1 MKDSLLHENWE
12 SGKEETDPVLR
23 VFQNCLFPFPAG
35 RPPSLTGFLWWYITQ
50 YNYLSSDYVSILKD
64 RRQGR
69 SLVVTFMI
77 LLQSTDITNW
87 ATKQS
92 NVRFSIK
99 ILTIYC
105 KLDSSRWLAL
115 LSSLHHTVQL
125 QPLYNW
131 TLHPV
136 SSPPVIGLNDEL
148 CLLIA
153 FLTLIITRRRSPHSS
168 PNQMEGSDDNEIL
181 FTVMVSDGNLHHLHF
196 TTSPRHQQVWVCV
209 DWEAPGPISAWNL

>member
-105 KLDSSRWLAL
+105 LHPFITSLGPAPTSLQLDTPPSQQSACHWSEWWTLSADSISHVNNHKAEI
-115 LSSLHHTVQL
+115 SSLQS
-125 QPLYNW
+125 QP
-131 TLHPV
+131 
-136 SSPPVIGLNDEL
+136 
-148 CLLIA
+148 
-153 FLTLIITRRRSPHSS
+153 
-168 PNQMEGSDDNEIL
+168 
-181 FTVMVSDGNLHHLHF
+181 DG
-196 TTSPRHQQVWVCV
+196 R
-209 DWEAPGPISAWNL
+209 

>member
-1 MKDSLLHENWE
+1 MKDSSLHENWE

-87 ATKQS
+87 PTKQS

-115 LSSLHHTVQL
+115 LSSLHHKSR
-125 QPLYNW
+125 P
-131 TLHPV
+131 
-136 SSPPVIGLNDEL
+136 SSN
-148 CLLIA
+148 
-153 FLTLIITRRRSPHSS
+153 
-168 PNQMEGSDDNEIL
+168 L
-181 FTVMVSDGNLHHLHF
+181 FTTGHSTQSAVRLSL
-196 TTSPRHQQVWVCV
+196 VWMMNSVC
-209 DWEAPGPISAWNL
+209 W